1 MEKSDAGPRGV
12 LPSLA
17 PPGSVPGLPRAAQ
30 HPPPQAGCRPSPRC
44 HRGAPPGPPS
54 AFSRFFSTLFSDVSH
69 AILFSS
75 GDEGQV
81 NRVVCDLGISV
92 FSAFS
97 CQGN

>member
-30 HPPPQAGCRPSPRC
+30 HPPPQAGCRPSPRG
-44 HRGAPPGPPS
+44 HRGAPPVPPS
-54 AFSRFFSTLFSDVSH
+54 AFSRFFSDVSH
-69 AILFSS
+69 AILSSS
-75 GDEGQV
+75 GDKGQV
-81 NRVVCDLGISV
+81 NGVVCDLGISL